1 MNPALVRSVFR
12 TVAIA
17 EAFSWGLLLVAM
29 FFKWVLDAEPLGLA
43 EGGVPVAG
51 PIHGAVFVLYVLAAI
66 VSKVVFRWDVK
77 TLVVAL
83 VASIPPFATVWFE
96 RRADREGRLTAPRQA
111 GATSAP

>member
-1 MNPALVRSVFR
+1 MNPAVIRTVFR

-51 PIHGAVFVLYVLAAI
+51 PIHGGIFLLYVVWTIVAARTFRWNAKTFVLGLA
-66 VSKVVFRWDVK
+66 
-77 TLVVAL
+77 
-83 VASIPPFATVWFE
+83 ASIPPFFTVWFE
-96 RRADREGRLTAPRQA
+96 TWADRQGLLAARREASTPL
-111 GATSAP
+111 

>member
-1 MNPALVRSVFR
+1 MNPAVVRTVFR

-29 FFKWVLDAEPLGLA
+29 FCKWILEAEPFGLA

-51 PIHGAVFVLYVLAAI
+51 PVHGGIFVLYVLNAVIATF
-66 VSKVVFRWDVK
+66 VFRWDAK

-83 VASIPPFATVWFE
+83 ASSIPPFATVWFE
-96 RRADREGRLTAPRQA
+96 RKADREGRLQAPA

>member
-1 MNPALVRSVFR
+1 MNPAVVRTVFR

-29 FFKWVLDAEPLGLA
+29 FFKWILDAEPLGLA

-51 PIHGAVFVLYVLAAI
+51 PIHGGIFMLYVLTAVIA
-66 VSKVVFRWDVK
+66 KFVFRWDAK

-83 VASIPPFATVWFE
+83 ASSIPPFATVWFE
-96 RRADREGRLTAPRQA
+96 RKADREGRLTAQA